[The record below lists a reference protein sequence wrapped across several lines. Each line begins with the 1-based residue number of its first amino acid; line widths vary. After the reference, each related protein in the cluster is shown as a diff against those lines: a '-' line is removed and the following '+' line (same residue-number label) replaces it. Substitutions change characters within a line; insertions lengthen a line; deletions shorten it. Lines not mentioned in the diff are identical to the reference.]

1 MIRHRFGSRRSQRG
15 SGKIPDLQGRPLHRL
30 SAVGVPGGNCRG
42 LSMTDHRILQSVRV
56 RRDLALVTAVT
67 VASAL
72 LSVHF
77 ELSETVFNWTR
88 ARESYQ
94 LDELPGVLLVLA
106 SALAWFAWRRMRELR
121 VELRRR
127 QTIEREL
134 AVALDTNQ
142 RLARANVRVQEEE
155 RRMLARELHDELG
168 QYLNAIKVDAVCI
181 RDAGASRSA
190 ETRRNVL
197 SIIESADHVQD
208 TVREVVRKLRPP
220 GLDELGLPAAL
231 ENCVDGWR
239 KRLPSVSF
247 ELDAPAE
254 CPPWGEAVNM
264 ALYRVVQESL
274 TNVAKHA
281 QARHVR
287 ISLEQ
292 AKAQHGV
299 GPVVLRVSD
308 DGIGAAHAAREDG
321 LGLIGMRER
330 IESLGG
336 RLDTKRRSGDGFS
349 LVATLPVT
357 QAMDS

>member
-1 MIRHRFGSRRSQRG
+1 VIVATIAF
-15 SGKIPDLQGRPLHRL
+15 
-30 SAVGVPGGNCRG
+30 AFF
-42 LSMTDHRILQSVRV
+42 SVR
-56 RRDLALVTAVT
+56 
-67 VASAL
+67 
-72 LSVHF
+72 F

-88 ARESYQ
+88 AREGYQ

-106 SALAWFAWRRMRELR
+106 SALAWFAWRRVRELR
-121 VELRRR
+121 VELHRR
-127 QTIEREL
+127 QAIEREL
-134 AVALDTNQ
+134 AVALDGNQ
-142 RLARANVRVQEEE
+142 RLARANVRVQDEE

-190 ETRRNVL
+190 ETRRSVL

-254 CPPWGEAVNM
+254 CPKWSEAVNM

-281 QARHVR
+281 QATHVR

-292 AKAQHGV
+292 AKVREGI

-308 DGIGAAHAAREDG
+308 DGLGAARVAQEDG

-336 RLDTKRRSGDGFS
+336 HLDTRTRSGDGFC
-349 LVATLPVT
+349 LVATLPIT
-357 QAMDS
+357 EAIHS

>member
-1 MIRHRFGSRRSQRG
+1 MSDR
-15 SGKIPDLQGRPLHRL
+15 
-30 SAVGVPGGNCRG
+30 
-42 LSMTDHRILQSVRV
+42 RILQSGRV
-56 RRDLALVTAVT
+56 RRDLALVAVATA
-67 VASAL
+67 AFAL
-72 LSVHF
+72 FSVYF

-88 ARESYQ
+88 ARERYQ
-94 LDELPGVLLVLA
+94 LDELPLVLLVLA
-106 SALAWFAWRRMRELR
+106 SALAWFAWRRVRELR

-127 QTIEREL
+127 QAIEREL
-134 AVALDTNQ
+134 AVALEGNQ
-142 RLARANVRVQEEE
+142 RLARANARVQDEE

-181 RDAGASRSA
+181 RDAGTSRSA
-190 ETRRNVL
+190 ETRSNVL
-197 SIIESADHVQD
+197 AIIESADHVQE

-239 KRLPSVSF
+239 RRLPSVSF

-281 QARHVR
+281 QAKHVR

-292 AKAQHGV
+292 ARAQNGF

-308 DGIGAAHAAREDG
+308 DGVGAARVAQEDG

-336 RLDTKRRSGDGFS
+336 RLDTRTQSGDGFA

-357 QAMDS
+357 EAIHS

>member
-1 MIRHRFGSRRSQRG
+1 
-15 SGKIPDLQGRPLHRL
+15 
-30 SAVGVPGGNCRG
+30 
-42 LSMTDHRILQSVRV
+42 MTDHRILQSARV
-56 RRDLALVTAVT
+56 RRDLVLVI
-67 VASAL
+67 VATLAFAL

-77 ELSETVFNWTR
+77 ELSEVIFNWTR
-88 ARESYQ
+88 ARETYQ

-106 SALAWFAWRRMRELR
+106 SALAWFAWRRVRELKL
-121 VELRRR
+121 ELERRHA
-127 QTIEREL
+127 IEREL
-134 AVALDTNQ
+134 ATALETNQ
-142 RLARANVRVQEEE
+142 RLARANVLVQEDE
-155 RRMLARELHDELG
+155 RRVLARELHDELG

-181 RDAGASRSA
+181 RDAGDPRSA
-190 ETRRNVL
+190 ETRRSVL
-197 SIIESADHVQD
+197 SIIESADHVQK
-208 TVREVVRKLRPP
+208 TVREAVRKLRPP

-254 CPPWGEAVNM
+254 CPSWGEAVNIT
-264 ALYRVVQESL
+264 LYRVVQEGL

-292 AKAQHGV
+292 PRIRDEL

-308 DGIGAAHAAREDG
+308 DGIGAGATNKDG
-321 LGLIGMRER
+321 LGLVGMRER

-336 RLDTKRRSGDGFS
+336 QLDTSAQEGKRGEGFC

-357 QAMDS
+357 ESINP

>member
-1 MIRHRFGSRRSQRG
+1 MS
-15 SGKIPDLQGRPLHRL
+15 
-30 SAVGVPGGNCRG
+30 
-42 LSMTDHRILQSVRV
+42 DHRILQSART
-56 RRDLALVTAVT
+56 RRDLALVIVAT
-67 VASAL
+67 VAFAF

-77 ELSETVFNWTR
+77 ELSETIVNWAR
-88 ARESYQ
+88 ARERYQ

-106 SALAWFAWRRMRELR
+106 SALAWFAWRRVRELR
-121 VELRRR
+121 DELRRR
-127 QTIEREL
+127 QLIEREL
-134 AVALDTNQ
+134 AVALDSNL
-142 RLARANVRVQEEE
+142 RLARANARVQDDE

-168 QYLNAIKVDAVCI
+168 QYINAIKVDAVCI
-181 RDAGASRSA
+181 RDAGTSRSA

-197 SIIESADHVQD
+197 AIIESADHVQE

-239 KRLPSVSF
+239 KRLPSVRF
-247 ELDAPAE
+247 ELVAPAE
-254 CPPWGEAVNM
+254 CLPWGEAVNM

-281 QARHVR
+281 SATHVR

-292 AKAQHGV
+292 AEAQSGI

-308 DGIGAAHAAREDG
+308 DGVGAARVAHEDG

-336 RLDTKRRSGDGFS
+336 KLDTSTGAGDGFR

-357 QAMDS
+357 GTVRP

>member
-1 MIRHRFGSRRSQRG
+1 
-15 SGKIPDLQGRPLHRL
+15 
-30 SAVGVPGGNCRG
+30 
-42 LSMTDHRILQSVRV
+42 MTDHRILQSVRV
-56 RRDLALVTAVT
+56 QRDLALVVVSTA
-67 VASAL
+67 AFAL

-77 ELSETVFNWTR
+77 ELSETIFNWTR
-88 ARESYQ
+88 ARERYQ

-106 SALAWFAWRRMRELR
+106 SALTWFAWRRVRELKL
-121 VELRRR
+121 ELDRRR
-127 QTIEREL
+127 AIEREL
-134 AVALDTNQ
+134 AAALDANQ
-142 RLARANVRVQEEE
+142 RLARANVLVQEEE
-155 RRMLARELHDELG
+155 RRVLARELHDELG

-181 RDAGASRSA
+181 RDDGAVHSA
-190 ETRRNVL
+190 ETRRSVL
-197 SIIESADHVQD
+197 AIIDSADHVQD

-231 ENCVDGWR
+231 ESCVDGWR

-264 ALYRVVQESL
+264 ALFRVVQESL

-292 AKAQHGV
+292 ATAQNGV
-299 GPVVLRVSD
+299 GSVVLRVSD
-308 DGIGAAHAAREDG
+308 DGIGAARVARDDG

-330 IESLGG
+330 VESLGG
-336 RLDTKRRSGDGFS
+336 HLATRTRSGEGFS
-349 LVATLPVT
+349 LVATLPVSE
-357 QAMDS
+357 AIGS